1 MLRLLMIWTGW
12 RLIRRLLS
20 AALLAG
26 SIALAA
32 SALSSPG
39 ALERRGAGIA
49 RQLDQAAR
57 PLINDAQHAV
67 EHALTP
73 PGRPRRR

>member
-1 MLRLLMIWTGW
+1 MIWAGW
-12 RLIRRLLS
+12 RLIRRLLG

-26 SIALAA
+26 AIALAA

-49 RQLDQAAR
+49 RQLDHAAR

-67 EHALTP
+67 AHALTP
-73 PGRPRRR
+73 PRDRRRR

>member
-1 MLRLLMIWTGW
+1 MIWAGW
-12 RLIRRLLS
+12 RVIRRLLGT
-20 AALLAG
+20 ALLAG
-26 SIALAA
+26 AIALAA
-32 SALSSPG
+32 GALSSPG